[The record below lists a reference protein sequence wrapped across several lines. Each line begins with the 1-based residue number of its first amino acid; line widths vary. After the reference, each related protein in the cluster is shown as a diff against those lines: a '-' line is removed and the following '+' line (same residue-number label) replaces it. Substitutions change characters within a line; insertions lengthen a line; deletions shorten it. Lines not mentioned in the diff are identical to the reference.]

1 MSKEVGNR
9 IKLLRNK
16 KGLKQDE
23 LAAAIGV
30 SPSAVSNYEQGTRV
44 PKDDTLKALVTV
56 LDTTSDYILMGTEPA
71 AVSSSRPLFTQEDLL
86 RFRSSMRELI
96 IAEPVVFENIS
107 TSAIRDLT
115 DDDLD
120 ILFNCVI
127 DSISKPESKGE

>member
-9 IKLLRNK
+9 IKLLRKK

-44 PKDDTLKALVTV
+44 PKDDTLKSLVEI
-56 LDTTSDYILMGTEPA
+56 LGTTTDYILMGTEPMA
-71 AVSSSRPLFTQEDLL
+71 PVGSRPLFTQDELM
-86 RFRSSMRELI
+86 RFKNNMREII
-96 IAEPVVFENIS
+96 IAEPVVFENVS
-107 TSAIRDLT
+107 TSVLRNLSDN
-115 DDDLD
+115 DLD

-127 DSISKPESKGE
+127 DAFATPEDKGE